1 MADDEGGPSNIRVI
15 CRFRP
20 INEKEK
26 LMFEDSQIVEFPDN
40 QTVIINPQSE
50 KETVPHRFVFDY
62 VFTPD
67 AQQESVYNVSAKPI
81 VEAVMQGFNGTVF
94 AYGQTS
100 SGKTFTMTGPDL
112 QSSEFMGIIPRM
124 ILTVFNKIEIA
135 DPKIEFQVKVG
146 YCEIYLE
153 KIKDLLNPSKSN
165 LKIHE
170 DKTRGVHIAD
180 LTEAYAASGK
190 EVYELMKIGT
200 GNREV
205 GFTQM
210 NAGSS
215 RSHSIFILTITQTNS
230 DDYSAKTGKLY
241 LVDLAG
247 SEKVGKTG
255 ASGKRLEEAK
265 NINKSLT
272 MLGSVI
278 TALTDGKSMHIPYR
292 DSKLT
297 RVLQDS
303 LGGNSKTSLIVTC
316 SPSPFNEAETL
327 STLRF
332 GVRAKSIKNKPK
344 VNREYTIGELKLML
358 AKVNE
363 EIIKKDKIIF
373 TLKNSGQGINFAEQE
388 EIFKELQSDE
398 KINCEVYDEV
408 ISELED
414 IKEKYAKV
422 LQVNKRLHNEVEILN
437 SENDGLKAGHEF
449 IFRQIQVLQD
459 RMSQSE
465 QLLQEKEEV
474 IEKLT
479 ISNEVLKND

>member
-1 MADDEGGPSNIRVI
+1 M
-15 CRFRP
+15 
-20 INEKEK
+20 
-26 LMFEDSQIVEFPDN
+26 
-40 QTVIINPQSE
+40 
-50 KETVPHRFVFDY
+50 
-62 VFTPD
+62 
-67 AQQESVYNVSAKPI
+67 
-81 VEAVMQGFNGTVF
+81 
-94 AYGQTS
+94 
-100 SGKTFTMTGPDL
+100 
-112 QSSEFMGIIPRM
+112 
-124 ILTVFNKIEIA
+124 
-135 DPKIEFQVKVG
+135 
-146 YCEIYLE
+146 
-153 KIKDLLNPSKSN
+153 
-165 LKIHE
+165 
-170 DKTRGVHIAD
+170 
-180 LTEAYAASGK
+180 
-190 EVYELMKIGT
+190 
-200 GNREV
+200 
-205 GFTQM
+205 
-210 NAGSS
+210 
-215 RSHSIFILTITQTNS
+215 
-230 DDYSAKTGKLY
+230 Y

-247 SEKVGKTG
+247 SEKVRKTG
-255 ASGKRLEEAK
+255 AAGIRLEEAK
-265 NINKSLT
+265 IINKSLA
-272 MLGSVI
+272 MLGNVI
-278 TALTDGKSMHIPYR
+278 TALTDGKSSHIPYR

-303 LGGNSKTSLIVTC
+303 LGGNSKTALIVTC
-316 SPSPFNEAETL
+316 SPSPYNEAETI

-332 GVRAKSIKNKPK
+332 GVRAKAIKNKPK

-422 LQVNKRLHNEVEILN
+422 LQLNKRLHNEVEILN